1 MDDAGRVIDS
11 PMRAEL
17 ERYEASHPASKRL
30 AERAGAVFPG
40 GVPLHWMRDWATPF
54 PLFMAEA
61 RGAELV
67 DADGHRYAD
76 FCLGDTG
83 SMFGHSPEP
92 VARAVAD
99 QVARGVTA
107 MLPTEDG
114 VAAAEALAR
123 RFGLPYW
130 QVTTT
135 ATDANRFVLRWA
147 RAITGRPKI
156 LVFNG
161 CYHGTVDDTF
171 VRLDD
176 GRPAH
181 RPGLLGQ
188 AADLT
193 ATTKVVEFN
202 DVAGLE
208 AALAPGDV
216 ACVITEPALTNIGMV
231 LPEPGFHAALRGLT
245 RRHGTL
251 LVIDETHTIST
262 GPGGWTREY
271 GLEPDVLTLGKPIAG
286 GIPCGVYG
294 FTAEVEARMRRVK
307 AGVPH
312 GHSGMGT
319 TLSANA
325 LAMRALRAMLEEV
338 MTEAAYA
345 GMVDRARRL
354 AAGIEAAVARHGLAW
369 HVTQIGARVEFHF
382 TPTPYRTGGEAA
394 SAMRPDLEQFVNL
407 FLINRGILIAPF
419 HNMMLAS
426 PATTEDQ
433 IARFHDAFDAC
444 AAALAGHA

>member
-1 MDDAGRVIDS
+1 MNHAGKVIEGL
-11 PMRAEL
+11 MRAEL
-17 ERYEASHPASKRL
+17 DRYTAANPASRRL
-30 AERAGAVFPG
+30 AERAAEAFPG

-61 RGAELV
+61 RGAELI
-67 DADGHRYAD
+67 DADGHHYVD

-83 SMFGHSPEP
+83 SMFGHSPAP
-92 VARAVAD
+92 VVRAVSD
-99 QVARGVTA
+99 QIARGVTA

-123 RFGLPYW
+123 RFGLPFW

-147 RAITGRPKI
+147 RAITGRSKI

-171 VRLDD
+171 VRLED
-176 GRPAH
+176 GRAVH

-188 AADLT
+188 ATDLT

-202 DVAGLE
+202 DLAGLE

-231 LPEPGFHAALRGLT
+231 LPEPGFHAALRDLT

-271 GLEPDVLTLGKPIAG
+271 GLEPDVFTLGKPIAG

-294 FTAEVEARMRRVK
+294 FTAEIEARMRRVE

-345 GMVDRARRL
+345 GMVDRARGL

-382 TPTPYRTGGEAA
+382 TPTPYRSGSEAA
-394 SAMRPDLEQFVNL
+394 AAMRPDLEQLVNL

-419 HNMMLAS
+419 HNMMLTS
-426 PATTEDQ
+426 PATTEAQ

>member
-1 MDDAGRVIDS
+1 MNHAGKVIEGL
-11 PMRAEL
+11 MRAEL
-17 ERYEASHPASKRL
+17 DRYTAANPVSRRL
-30 AERAGAVFPG
+30 ADRAAEAFPG

-61 RGAELV
+61 KGAELV
-67 DADGHRYAD
+67 DADGHRYTD

-92 VARAVAD
+92 VVRAVTD
-99 QVARGVTA
+99 QIARGVTA

-114 VAAAEALAR
+114 VAAAEALAS
-123 RFGLPYW
+123 RFGLPFW

-147 RAITGRPKI
+147 RAITGRSKI

-161 CYHGTVDDTF
+161 CYHGTVDETF
-171 VRLDD
+171 VRLVD
-176 GRPAH
+176 GRPVH

-188 AADLT
+188 VIDLT
-193 ATTKVVEFN
+193 ENTRVVEFN
-202 DVAGLE
+202 DVAALE

-216 ACVITEPALTNIGMV
+216 ACVLTEPALTNIGMV
-231 LPEPGFHAALRGLT
+231 LPDEGFHAALRHLT

-251 LVIDETHTIST
+251 LVIDETHSIST
-262 GPGGWTREY
+262 GPGGWTRAH
-271 GLEPDVLTLGKPIAG
+271 GLEPDFLTLGKPIAG

-294 FTAEVEARMRRVK
+294 FTAAVESRMRHVQ

-325 LAMRALRAMLEEV
+325 LAMRTLRVMLEEV
-338 MTEAAYA
+338 MTDAAYA
-345 GMVDRARRL
+345 GMVALARHL
-354 AAGIEAAVARHGLAW
+354 ARGLEAAIARHGLAW

-382 TPTPYRTGGEAA
+382 TPEPYRSGGEAA
-394 SAMRPDLEQFVNL
+394 AAMRPELEQLVNL
-407 FLINRGILIAPF
+407 FLINRGVLIAPF
-419 HNMMLAS
+419 HNMMLTS
-426 PATTEDQ
+426 PATTEEQ
-433 IARFHDAFDAC
+433 IARFLHAFDAC

>member
-1 MDDAGRVIDS
+1 MNHAGKVIEGL
-11 PMRAEL
+11 MRAEL
-17 ERYEASHPASKRL
+17 DRYTAANPASRRL
-30 AERAGAVFPG
+30 AERAAEAFPG

-61 RGAELV
+61 QGAEFLY
-67 DADGHRYAD
+67 ADGHRYVD

-83 SMFGHSPEP
+83 SMFGHSPAP
-92 VARAVAD
+92 VVRAVSD
-99 QVARGVTA
+99 QIARGVTA

-123 RFGLPYW
+123 RFGLPFW

-147 RAITGRPKI
+147 RAITGRSKI

-171 VRLDD
+171 VRLED
-176 GRPAH
+176 GRAVH

-188 AADLT
+188 ATDLT

-202 DVAGLE
+202 DLAGLE

-231 LPEPGFHAALRGLT
+231 LPEPGFHAALRELT

-271 GLEPDVLTLGKPIAG
+271 GLEPDFFTLGKPIAG

-294 FTAEVEARMRRVK
+294 FPAEVEARMRRVQ

-345 GMVDRARRL
+345 GMVERAMHL
-354 AAGIEAAVARHGLAW
+354 AAGIEAIVARHGLAW

-394 SAMRPDLEQFVNL
+394 AAMRPDLEQLVNL

-419 HNMMLAS
+419 HNMMLTS

>member
-1 MDDAGRVIDS
+1 MNHAGKVIEGL
-11 PMRAEL
+11 MRAEL
-17 ERYEASHPASKRL
+17 DRYTAANPASRRL
-30 AERAGAVFPG
+30 ADRAAGAFPG

-61 RGAELV
+61 KGAELV
-67 DADGHRYAD
+67 DADGHRYVD

-92 VARAVAD
+92 VVRAVAD
-99 QVARGVTA
+99 QIGRGVTA

-123 RFGLPYW
+123 RFGLPFW

-147 RAITGRPKI
+147 RAITGRSRI

-171 VRLDD
+171 VRLED
-176 GRPAH
+176 GRPVH

-188 AADLT
+188 ATDLT
-193 ATTKVVEFN
+193 ATTTVVEFN
-202 DVAGLE
+202 DLAGLE

-231 LPEPGFHAALRGLT
+231 LPEPGFHTALRDLT

-271 GLEPDVLTLGKPIAG
+271 GLEPDFFTLGKPIAG

-294 FTAEVEARMRRVK
+294 FTAEVEARMRRAQ

-345 GMVDRARRL
+345 GMVDRARGL
-354 AAGIEAAVARHGLAW
+354 AVGIEAAIARHGLAW

-382 TPTPYRTGGEAA
+382 TPTPYRSGSEAA
-394 SAMRPDLEQFVNL
+394 AAMRPDLEQLVNL

-426 PATTEDQ
+426 PATTAAQ

>member
-1 MDDAGRVIDS
+1 MNHTGKVIEGL
-11 PMRAEL
+11 MQAEL
-17 ERYEASHPASKRL
+17 DRYTAANPVSRRL
-30 AERAGAVFPG
+30 AERAAEAFPG

-61 RGAELV
+61 KGAELV
-67 DADGHRYAD
+67 DADGHRYVD

-92 VARAVAD
+92 IVRAVTD
-99 QVARGVTA
+99 QIGRGVTA

-147 RAITGRPKI
+147 RAITGRSKI

-171 VRLDD
+171 VRLED
-176 GRPAH
+176 GRPVH

-188 AADLT
+188 AVDLT

-202 DVAGLE
+202 DLAGLE

-231 LPEPGFHAALRGLT
+231 LPEPGFHAALRELT

-271 GLEPDVLTLGKPIAG
+271 GLEPDFFTLGKPIAG

-294 FTAEVEARMRRVK
+294 FTAEVEARMRRAQ

-325 LAMRALRAMLEEV
+325 LAMRSLRAMLEEV

-345 GMVDRARRL
+345 GMVDHARGL

-394 SAMRPDLEQFVNL
+394 VAMRPDLERLVAL

-419 HNMMLAS
+419 HNMMLTS
-426 PATTEDQ
+426 PATTEPQ

>member
-1 MDDAGRVIDS
+1 MDHADSVIDS
-11 PMRAEL
+11 LMQAEL
-17 ERYEASHPASKRL
+17 QRYTADNPTSRRL
-30 AERAGAVFPG
+30 ADRAAGAFPG

-61 RGAELV
+61 KGAELV

-83 SMFGHSPEP
+83 SMFGHSPDS
-92 VARAVAD
+92 VVRAVTA
-99 QVARGVTA
+99 QVGRGVTA

-114 VAAAEALAR
+114 VVAAEALAR
-123 RFGLPYW
+123 RFGLPFW

-147 RAITGRPKI
+147 RAITGRSKI
-156 LVFNG
+156 VVFNG

-171 VRLDD
+171 VRLKD
-176 GRPAH
+176 GRAVH
-181 RPGLLGQ
+181 RPGLVGQ
-188 AADLT
+188 VADLT
-193 ATTKVVEFN
+193 ANTRVVEFN
-202 DVAGLE
+202 DIAGLE

-231 LPEPGFHAALRGLT
+231 LPDDGFHTALRDLT

-251 LVIDETHTIST
+251 LVMDETHTIST
-262 GPGGWTREY
+262 GPGGWTRTH
-271 GLEPDVLTLGKPIAG
+271 GLDPDILTLGKPIAG
-286 GIPCGVYG
+286 GLPCGVYG
-294 FTAEVEARMRRVK
+294 FTAEVEARMRHAQ

-325 LAMRALRAMLEEV
+325 LTMRALRAMLDEV
-338 MTEAAYA
+338 MTDAAYA
-345 GMVDRARRL
+345 GMVDRARYL

-382 TPTPYRTGGEAA
+382 TPTPYRDGGEAA
-394 SAMRPDLEQFVNL
+394 AAMRPDLEQLVNL
-407 FLINRGILIAPF
+407 FLINRGVLIAPF
-419 HNMMLAS
+419 HNMMLTS
-426 PATTEDQ
+426 PATTEAQ

>member
-11 PMRAEL
+11 LMRAEL

-30 AERAGAVFPG
+30 AERAGGVFPG

-107 MLPTEDG
+107 MLPTEEG

-123 RFGLPYW
+123 RFGLPFW

-176 GRPAH
+176 GRAVH

-216 ACVITEPALTNIGMV
+216 ACVIAEPALTNIGMV
-231 LPEPGFHAALRGLT
+231 LPEEGFHTALRELT
-245 RRHGTL
+245 RRHGTM

-271 GLEPDVLTLGKPIAG
+271 GLEPDFLTLGKPIAG

-294 FTAEVEARMRRVK
+294 FTAEVEARMREVR

-354 AAGIEAAVARHGLAW
+354 AAGIKVAVARHGLAW

-394 SAMRPDLEQFVNL
+394 AAMQPDLEQFVNL
-407 FLINRGILIAPF
+407 FLINRGVLIAPF

-426 PATTEDQ
+426 PATTDQQ